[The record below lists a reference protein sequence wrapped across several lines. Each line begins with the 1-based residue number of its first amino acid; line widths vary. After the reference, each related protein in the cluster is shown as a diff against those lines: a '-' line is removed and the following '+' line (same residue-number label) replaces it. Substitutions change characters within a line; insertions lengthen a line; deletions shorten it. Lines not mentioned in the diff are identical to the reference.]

1 MNKARRQK
9 YNEKQRLLYKDKPCA
24 TCGKEHDHTYGTG
37 KFCSK
42 KCAGGVKTPKRRSAK
57 VHAHLEL
64 LRKQGKINKRSP
76 HGTWTCQ
83 ICHVIFETQ
92 RKLNEHCSLEHGF
105 CAKNR
110 TLIKTESGWQ
120 CPYCHK
126 EFEKRLSA
134 IAHNRSCPNH
144 PNKKMHDI
152 AYKQQGQTYSAKI
165 ATGEIIPPQLGKS
178 VRSDV
183 KERIMKTFEE
193 RSSRGDY
200 TGHYRGYYYESS
212 FELAWIAYNSDH
224 GIQFS
229 RCDESFEYYDS
240 KDGKWR
246 L

>member
-1 MNKARRQK
+1 
-9 YNEKQRLLYKDKPCA
+9 
-24 TCGKEHDHTYGTG
+24 
-37 KFCSK
+37 
-42 KCAGGVKTPKRRSAK
+42 
-57 VHAHLEL
+57 
-64 LRKQGKINKRSP
+64 
-76 HGTWTCQ
+76 
-83 ICHVIFETQ
+83 
-92 RKLNEHCSLEHGF
+92 
-105 CAKNR
+105 
-110 TLIKTESGWQ
+110 
-120 CPYCHK
+120 
-126 EFEKRLSA
+126 
-134 IAHNRSCPNH
+134 
-144 PNKKMHDI
+144 MHDI